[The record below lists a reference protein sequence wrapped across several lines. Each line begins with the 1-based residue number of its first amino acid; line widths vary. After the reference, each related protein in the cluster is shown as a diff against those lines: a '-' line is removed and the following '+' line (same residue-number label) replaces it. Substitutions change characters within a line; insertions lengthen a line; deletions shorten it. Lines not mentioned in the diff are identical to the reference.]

1 MSWRRAVQREG
12 TASVE
17 TQDFIRLRSFSFIY
31 FSFIYFVTLK
41 IALLELHFT
50 AYIRHSHLAV
60 FSSL

>member
-1 MSWRRAVQREG
+1 MWKPKTS
-12 TASVE
+12 SVCAA
-17 TQDFIRLRSFSFIY
+17 TQLLGSTD